1 MSFYVYEDRE
11 YFHTANV
18 HRASCPQCNVSG
30 IAQASG
36 TADPPQE
43 GWLGP
48 YADREEAARAAIQ
61 RGVDALNFCHACS
74 P

>member
-18 HRASCPQCNVSG
+18 HRASCSQCNFSG
-30 IAQASG
+30 IPQTNG
-36 TADPPQE
+36 TVEPPKE

-61 RGVDALNFCHACS
+61 RGVDAINFCHVCN